1 VAGRL
6 KIKRD
11 VRWFRKGPKV
21 LDGPWAQLHESRA
34 FLAGAQLPV
43 DDPRLA
49 YLRGAWAED
58 GQPSFSGIEGH
69 PDLELQ
75 ARVAVMSL
83 DAAELT
89 SRALAMWTRWLVVA
103 TFALVAVTGVLIW
116 VTAFPP
122 NG

>member
-1 VAGRL
+1 MAVRL

-11 VRWFRKGPKV
+11 VRWFKKGRAESY
-21 LDGPWAQLHESRA
+21 GPWARLHESRT
-34 FLAGAQLPV
+34 FLAESQLPV

-58 GQPSFSGIEGH
+58 GQPSWGPVEGR

-83 DAAELT
+83 DAAELS
-89 SRALAMWTRWLVVA
+89 SRALAMWTRWLVIA
-103 TFALVAVTGVLIW
+103 TFALVAATGVLIW
-116 VTAFPP
+116 VTAFPL
-122 NG
+122 NE